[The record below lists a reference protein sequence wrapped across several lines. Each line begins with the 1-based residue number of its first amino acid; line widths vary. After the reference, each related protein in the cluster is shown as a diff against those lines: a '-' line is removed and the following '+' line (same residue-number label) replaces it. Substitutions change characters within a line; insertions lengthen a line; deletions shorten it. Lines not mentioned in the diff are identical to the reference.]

1 MSAECVLIHNSW
13 FMTVCMQI
21 LGVAEAEEEE
31 GEAGEVMGEA
41 AEVADTELCLFQ
53 PQNI

>member
-1 MSAECVLIHNSW
+1 MCTDSEQLI
-13 FMTVCMQI
+13 VCMQI

-31 GEAGEVMGEA
+31 GEAGEVTGEA
-41 AEVADTELCLFQ
+41 AEAADTESCLSQ